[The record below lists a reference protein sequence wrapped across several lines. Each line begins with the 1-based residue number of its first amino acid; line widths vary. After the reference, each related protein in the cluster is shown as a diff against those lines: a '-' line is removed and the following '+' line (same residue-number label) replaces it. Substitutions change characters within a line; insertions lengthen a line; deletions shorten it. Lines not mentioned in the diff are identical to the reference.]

1 MTDNIRART
10 SLKQKSD
17 ATAVSPHPRDYTW
30 HGSPNGGLTL
40 VLGGQLE
47 QRDEELE
54 QRLDTELRDPPPGAR
69 FLHPDEGLLAAS
81 PVQRGLKRFL
91 DIVGATSMLA
101 LLAPLMLVIGLMVR
115 ATSPGPALFKQE
127 RVGRNGRRFK
137 MFKFRTMCLDAEKK
151 KSELIDLDE
160 QDGPAFKIRHDPRV
174 TRVGKYL
181 RHWSLDE
188 LPQFL
193 NVLRGEMTLV
203 GPRPPLPGEVETY
216 NVWERQ
222 RLLVKPGL
230 TCFWQVDGRSRVD
243 FTTWVMMDIDY
254 IAGWS
259 LGLDIS
265 LLAKTLPAVIG
276 RDGAY

>member
-17 ATAVSPHPRDYTW
+17 ATAVSPRSRDHTW
-30 HGSPNGGLTL
+30 HSSPNGGLTL
-40 VLGGQLE
+40 VLDSQLE
-47 QRDEELE
+47 RHPGTE
-54 QRLDTELRDPPPGAR
+54 QFRDPPPGAR
-69 FLHPDEGLLAAS
+69 FLRPEEGLLDAT
-81 PVQRGLKRFL
+81 PVQRGLKRFI
-91 DIVGATSMLA
+91 DILVASAMLA
-101 LLAPLMLVIGLMVR
+101 LLAPLMLVIGLVVR

-127 RVGRNGRRFK
+127 RVGRNGRRFR
-137 MFKFRTMCLDAEKK
+137 MLKFRTMCLDAEKK

-174 TRVGKYL
+174 TKVGKYL

-230 TCFWQVDGRSRVD
+230 TCFWQVEGRSRVD
-243 FTTWVMMDIDY
+243 FTTWVAMDIDY
-254 IAGWS
+254 IARWS
-259 LGLDIS
+259 LGLDIR

-276 RDGAY
+276 RNGAY